1 MQDLKAKKPR
11 TIEDLKDE
19 FKNVPPIDR
28 YMTKKQ
34 TLSKREAKQLEKE
47 KQVIQMKYALHMKPA
62 DIAK

>member
-1 MQDLKAKKPR
+1 MQDLKAKKPK
-11 TIEDLKDE
+11 TLEDLKDE
-19 FKNVPPIDR
+19 FKNVAPIDR

-47 KQVIQMKYALHMKPA
+47 KQMIQMKYALRMKPA